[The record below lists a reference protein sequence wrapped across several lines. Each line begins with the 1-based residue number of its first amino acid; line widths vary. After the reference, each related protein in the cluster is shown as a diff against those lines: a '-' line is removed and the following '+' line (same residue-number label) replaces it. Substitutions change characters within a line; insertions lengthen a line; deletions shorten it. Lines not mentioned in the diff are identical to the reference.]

1 MGVAVGGEALTEAS
15 GGCEGSC
22 EVVVILR
29 SGGVV
34 VVLGLIVGGERHL
47 SSLDLDIVII

>member
-1 MGVAVGGEALTEAS
+1 VGVAVGGEALAEAG

-29 SGGVV
+29 GGGVV
-34 VVLGLIVGGERHL
+34 VVVLVFVVGGERHL
-47 SSLDLDIVII
+47 SSPVII